1 DGREFPE
8 IDRGYVYLGGR
19 PARILSFDLF
29 ASFGEDVI
37 YSNAVDDAGALPA
50 SYIRTTASVGLRPLP
65 PLRVDLSLAAS
76 RVWRRSAASTRE
88 SLYGESAIP
97 RVVVRSQFTRK
108 FGLR

>member
-1 DGREFPE
+1 MRSTLDLTFGAGMYGGIGYTHAYVRFDGREFPE

-50 SYIRTTASVGLRPLP
+50 SYIRTTASV
-65 PLRVDLSLAAS
+65 
-76 RVWRRSAASTRE
+76 RSASASAVA
-88 SLYGESAIP
+88 G
-97 RVVVRSQFTRK
+97 
-108 FGLR
+108 